1 MEICGEDKQKTI
13 HSINE
18 AYREVTGKI
27 ANIRSYKNKEE
38 FLAATENQNLPEDV
52 KQEVCKAGFPL
63 TVYTLKFQSKQH
75 QNFQAEIQDLIKN
88 RKLRYLGKAPTN
100 TNSTQPSPTP
110 MEQGTLT
117 AKSSPSSFFEPIPI
131 PTQPSLST
139 STDHNLNQDR
149 SEQSKKNS
157 MADNSQSDRTNTP
170 SLKILR
176 LFAYKFNIG

>member
-1 MEICGEDKQKTI
+1 MI
-13 HSINE
+13 

-131 PTQPSLST
+131 PTQILTRIEVNKAKKIPWLIIL
-139 STDHNLNQDR
+139 NLTVQ
-149 SEQSKKNS
+149 
-157 MADNSQSDRTNTP
+157 
-170 SLKILR
+170 IR
-176 LFAYKFNIG
+176 LP